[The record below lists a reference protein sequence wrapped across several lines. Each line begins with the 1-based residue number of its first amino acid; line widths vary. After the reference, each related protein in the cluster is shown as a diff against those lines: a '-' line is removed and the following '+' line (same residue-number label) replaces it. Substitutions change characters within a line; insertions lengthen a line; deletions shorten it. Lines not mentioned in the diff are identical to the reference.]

1 MTAVIDEQAAFAPE
15 APSRDASLR
24 APRMPR
30 GGRGPKSPQAPK
42 PPRLPRRPPPSAL
55 GPAAPPGP
63 VQVVVHG
70 VLLLVAAMLFAFAAN
85 LMVLSHVQHFVAQQ
99 QLSNEYRVQALAG
112 TAPVSEATFDD
123 QLVADG
129 SPVGVIDIPSI
140 NVREVISEGSSADVL
155 KNGPGHRRDS
165 VLPGQAGIS
174 TVMGRAAGY
183 GGPFSRIQELAPGDK
198 LSVTTGQGE
207 QQFEVIGVRYAGD
220 PVPTFAGGTSRLT
233 LVTARGPAFIPTGI
247 AYVDAELTSAV
258 QPAGK
263 RQTTYLA
270 LPAVDQAMSTDTT
283 TAWALVFALQFLL
296 VVELAAVW
304 AFRRIG
310 AQKTWVVFAPLSIL
324 AALFVAN
331 QLALLLPNLL

>member
-1 MTAVIDEQAAFAPE
+1 
-15 APSRDASLR
+15 
-24 APRMPR
+24 MPR
-30 GGRGPKSPQAPK
+30 VPRTAKAPK
-42 PPRLPRRPPPSAL
+42 PPKPPRVPRRPPPSTL
-55 GPAAPPGP
+55 GPPPPPSP
-63 VQVVVHG
+63 VQIVLRG
-70 VLLLVAAMLFAFAAN
+70 VLLLIAAMLFAFAAN

-99 QLSNEYRVQALAG
+99 QLMNEYRVQLTAG
-112 TAPVSEATFDD
+112 TAPVSEATFDES
-123 QLVADG
+123 LVADG
-129 SPVGVIDIPSI
+129 APVGVIDIPSI
-140 NVREVISEGSSADVL
+140 GVREVISEGSSADIL

-174 TVMGRAAGY
+174 TVMARSAAY

-207 QQFEVIGVRYAGD
+207 QQFEVVGVRYAGD
-220 PVPTFAGGTSRLT
+220 PVPTFKGGTSRLT
-233 LVTARGPAFIPTGI
+233 LITARGPAFIPTGI
-247 AYVDAELTSAV
+247 AYVDAQLTSDV

-270 LPAVDQAMSTDTT
+270 LPTVDQAMATDTS

-324 AALFVAN
+324 SALFVAN